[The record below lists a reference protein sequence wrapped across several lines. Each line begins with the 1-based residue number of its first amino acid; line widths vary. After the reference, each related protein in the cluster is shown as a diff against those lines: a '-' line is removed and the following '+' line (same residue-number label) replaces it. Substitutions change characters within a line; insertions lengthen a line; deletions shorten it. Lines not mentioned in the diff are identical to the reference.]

1 MRLAPSILAADF
13 ARLGEQVTDA
23 ERAGADRIHV
33 DVMDGHFVP
42 NLSMGP
48 AVVQSVRRVTRL
60 PLETHL
66 MVSDPD
72 AFLEAFAEA
81 GSDSLLVHWE
91 GNANLHRTVQRI
103 KALGKRAGVAIN
115 PATPT
120 SVLKEILGD
129 VEQAAESTFR
139 RLGMERTRDRNAVL
153 FFFVPARR
161 RFAVIGDEGIHARV
175 GPDFWPKVVEAVAE
189 RFRKAEYTE
198 GLVEGI
204 ETVGRELAAHFPFH
218 AETDVNELP
227 DEIDFGRDH

>member
-1 MRLAPSILAADF
+1 MLIAQRKLYRAIDQERIRKAID
-13 ARLGEQVTDA
+13 EA
-23 ERAGADRIHV
+23 ERRTSGEI
-33 DVMDGHFVP
+33 
-42 NLSMGP
+42 
-48 AVVQSVRRVTRL
+48 RVSIA
-60 PLETHL
+60 P
-66 MVSDPD
+66 
-72 AFLEAFAEA
+72 FF
-81 GSDSLLVHWE
+81 
-91 GNANLHRTVQRI
+91 
-103 KALGKRAGVAIN
+103 
-115 PATPT
+115 
-120 SVLKEILGD
+120 LGD

-153 FFFVPARR
+153 FFFVPSRR

-227 DEIDFGRDH
+227 NEIDFGRDH